1 MLTLA
6 VRTIVDRIIELGD
19 GDVVIGVMEA
29 VKQGVIDASFS
40 PWVHLARKVLPV
52 RDIDGAIRYLDHG
65 NIPLPREVAE
75 YHRQK
80 IEQRAKADGL
90 KADIEMVI
98 NDVTYLSRTV
108 A

>member
-1 MLTLA
+1 MGNAKGTA
-6 VRTIVDRIIELGD
+6 IIN
-19 GDVVIGVMEA
+19 A
-29 VKQGVIDASFS
+29 VKALRMQRDE
-40 PWVHLARKVLPV
+40 ARKVLPA

-80 IEQRAKADGL
+80 IEQRAKADGI